1 MKWKI
6 VSWNVNGIRSIVKK
20 DELYELIDNE
30 KPDVLCFGETK
41 LSCPFEDTEEEMKKS
56 IKGYKY
62 RYWSPCL
69 VKKGYSGT
77 AIFAKRKPISVCY
90 GFEEQEKEDEGRGK
104 VLEYDHFYLLHVYS
118 PNSGIGLKRL
128 DYRVN
133 TWDKKLS
140 MFVEKLV
147 KSKPIIVTGD
157 MNVAHKEID
166 IHNPKRNLK
175 NPGFTIEE
183 RTNFTKF
190 LQDNNLVDSY
200 RHLNPENQEYSF
212 WKYQFNARAKNIG
225 WRLDYFLISEP
236 ALKWV
241 RKSEILTQI
250 MGSDHAPISL
260 TLNVS

>member
-6 VSWNVNGIRSIVKK
+6 VSWNVNGIRGMMKK
-20 DELYELIDNE
+20 DDLLELIANE

-41 LSCPFEDTEEEMKKS
+41 LSCPYEDTEKEMKERV
-56 IKGYKY
+56 KGYKY

-77 AIFAKRKPISVCY
+77 AIFSKRKPISVSY
-90 GFEEQEKEDEGRGK
+90 GFGLENKDEEGRVI
-104 VLEYDHFYLLHVYS
+104 VLEYEKFYLLHVYC
-118 PNSGIGLKRL
+118 PNSGRELKRL
-128 DYRVN
+128 EYRVN
-133 TWDKKLS
+133 DWDKKLNI
-140 MFVEKLV
+140 FVSKLN
-147 KSKPIIVTGD
+147 KSKPTIITGD

-183 RTNFTKF
+183 RTSFTKF
-190 LQDNNLVDSY
+190 LQDNNLIDSY
-200 RHLNPENQEYSF
+200 RHLNPEKQEYSF
-212 WKYQFNARAKNIG
+212 WKYQNNARAKNIG
-225 WRLDYFLISEP
+225 WRLDYFLVSKS

-241 RKSEILTQI
+241 RKSAILSHI